1 MLKALLNED
10 GLSKTKILNRGRLKK
25 WFIESFAIIYKK
37 IIFNLLVLITTH
49 IRQNIWTQFDYLMGV
64 E

>member
-37 IIFNLLVLITTH
+37 IIFNLLVLITTL
-49 IRQNIWTQFDYLMGV
+49 IQQTI
-64 E
+64 